1 MPELTKLKIFLHGRP
16 NQKPSGRA
24 FWSMVLEN
32 PSQMQELVRYLQTK
46 KTETP
51 TDYEIE
57 ILEHPA
63 LPENSA
69 PFPFLGMALYMGG
82 LFFLLHGVPLL
93 LIGLGNGN
101 HHHSEDDSQ
110 FTPNEM
116 AKLGRFLLKHFHTL
130 EELRHFYI
138 VAGGVLTF
146 FGLLLLIWGWLLMN
160 RKTQAAPTLT
170 AA

>member
-1 MPELTKLKIFLHGRP
+1 
-16 NQKPSGRA
+16 
-24 FWSMVLEN
+24 MVLEN
-32 PSQMQELVRYLQTK
+32 QSQLQDLVHYLQTK
-46 KTETP
+46 KTEAP

-57 ILEHPA
+57 ILERPA
-63 LPENSA
+63 LPVSTA
-69 PFPFLGMALYMGG
+69 PFLFLGMALNMGG
-82 LFFLLHGVPLL
+82 LFLLLHGMPLL

-116 AKLGRFLLKHFHTL
+116 AKPGRFLLKHFHTL
-130 EELRHFYI
+130 EELRHFCI

-146 FGLLLLIWGWLLMN
+146 LGLLLLIWSWLLMN